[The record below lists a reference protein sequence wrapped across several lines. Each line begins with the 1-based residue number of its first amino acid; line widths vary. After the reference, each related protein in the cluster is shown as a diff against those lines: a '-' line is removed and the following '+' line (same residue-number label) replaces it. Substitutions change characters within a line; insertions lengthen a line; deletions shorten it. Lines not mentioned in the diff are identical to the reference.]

1 MARVVNRGGQAGEV
15 RIEAFDDTDREYD
28 VVTLAV
34 GAGEAA
40 HFNSDDLEDGNADKG
55 PTGSTGAGTGA
66 WRLELTSALDI
77 EVLSYVRTADG
88 FLTAMHDVV
97 PRDGTRYRVA
107 VLNPGRQRGP
117 GEPTAPGQRG
127 RSRRAGDSRAS
138 TTPGRRRGPKCG
150 RRSRRGAR
158 RR

>member
-1 MARVVNRGGQAGEV
+1 MRVVNRGGQAGEV

-55 PTGSTGAGTGA
+55 PTGSTGAGTGT

-107 VLNPGRQRGP
+107 VLNPGGNADQVSQLRLVN
-117 GEPTAPGQRG
+117 
-127 RSRRAGDSRAS
+127 AGAADALV
-138 TTPGRRRGPKCG
+138 THGRRRRRGVAGDPSAGDGPG
-150 RRSRRGAR
+150 GGAR